1 MAILPSKFLSLREC
15 SFDSLDETYL
25 NNPKSYNRASAKK
38 VFSQLFD
45 LDLVTTRFDMATA
58 FELVSWLIDNASG
71 THGTFHV
78 ENPFHS
84 LLLPYETN
92 AISTRSA
99 ISQHAKSVPVDG
111 LSPMLLGAL
120 KPGSFFNFG
129 DHPKAY
135 MVTNSPNA
143 NALGQS
149 TISFTPGVYQDVPA
163 DTPIN
168 YGANCLFQVSS
179 KADVQSLTASVSSN
193 LRASITIPVRERG
206 N

>member
-15 SFDSLDETYL
+15 SFDSIDETYI
-25 NNPKSYNRASAKK
+25 NNDKSYTRVTAKK
-38 VFSQLFD
+38 VFAQVFD
-45 LDLVTTRFDMATA
+45 LDLVTTRFDMPLA
-58 FELVSWLIDNASG
+58 FELLSWLIDNASG
-71 THGTFHV
+71 THGTFQV
-78 ENPFHS
+78 ANPFNS

-99 ISQHAKSVPVDG
+99 ISQHAKSVPADG
-111 LSPMLLGAL
+111 FTPMLGSAL
-120 KPGSFFNFG
+120 RPGSFFNFG
-129 DHPKAY
+129 DHPKVY
-135 MVTNSPNA
+135 MVTNAPNA

-149 TISFTPGVYQDVPA
+149 TINFTPGVYQDVPA

-193 LRASITIPVRERG
+193 LRTSITIPVRERG